1 MTKKVIALFLLIS
14 LLLTFTACSINK
26 PPEDTNNP
34 EKAKDNNELPI
45 QEQDK
50 VATIEE
56 IQLGDFKEKVVEK
69 LGENYSEIH
78 FEEAGHFPEPFY
90 NWEFKKGFIISIGK
104 ESNQVLQIMATA
116 PTAKTN
122 LGVQIGDKAEEALQ
136 IYREN
141 YIEPESIHGGKLY
154 GVFKVENGQAMILDF
169 NTEDEIVNPPE
180 EIKPDAKVE
189 RLLLTY
195 PEFLDD
201 SF

>member
-1 MTKKVIALFLLIS
+1 MLIS
-14 LLLTFTACSINK
+14 LLLNIYSLLLINK

-104 ESNQVLQIMATA
+104 ESNQVL
-116 PTAKTN
+116 K
-122 LGVQIGDKAEEALQ
+122 
-136 IYREN
+136 
-141 YIEPESIHGGKLY
+141 
-154 GVFKVENGQAMILDF
+154 
-169 NTEDEIVNPPE
+169 
-180 EIKPDAKVE
+180 
-189 RLLLTY
+189 
-195 PEFLDD
+195 
-201 SF
+201 